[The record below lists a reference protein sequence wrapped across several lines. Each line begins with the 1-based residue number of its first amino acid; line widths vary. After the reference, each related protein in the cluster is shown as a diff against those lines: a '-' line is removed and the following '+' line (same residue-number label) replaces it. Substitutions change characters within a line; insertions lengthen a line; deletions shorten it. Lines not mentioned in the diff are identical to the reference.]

1 MEEILE
7 NILKKTSN
15 NRFFSYQNIAVFLLS
30 TLEMISGFIVIA
42 LGYLEVWPKVD
53 YIDSSGYQHKDITLD
68 YDLCNN
74 GTLYTIVDNKRSL
87 ILDFDLVCKKFEIS
101 LIGTLYFVGVLV
113 GSFLSHYLSDY
124 FGRKKTLLIFSVVL
138 VLIQLIFSINSNV
151 IIFYVLLFISG
162 ILYILIA
169 LSGVVLMNES
179 IDKDKRSMFTSV
191 IYLGFS
197 VGGIIYSILFEYID
211 NWRNVFYVVLGINVL
226 VFMSFWYFF
235 VESPRFFLSKGL
247 ENEFKNAILYMAKVS
262 GSTHDFEEDFRCKN
276 ILVKLFFNRYLAYF
290 NHESYIK
297 LKDNNTLNNVAKQS
311 ISDEGECKIL

>member
-1 MEEILE
+1 MKNFTYKIIVFVIILFIISTNLVFSPN
-7 NILKKTSN
+7 NILSWDVFGYYLYLPLKFIYNDLGIQNS
-15 NRFFSYQNIAVFLLS
+15 SLIQNIIEKYQSTSTFYQVMPNSSGGFVMIYTMGLS
-30 TLEMISGFIVIA
+30 FFYAPFFFIGHVIA
-42 LGYLEVWPKVD
+42 L
-53 YIDSSGYQHKDITLD
+53 
-68 YDLCNN
+68 
-74 GTLYTIVDNKRSL
+74 
-87 ILDFDLVCKKFEIS
+87 
-101 LIGTLYFVGVLV
+101 
-113 GSFLSHYLSDY
+113 
-124 FGRKKTLLIFSVVL
+124 
-138 VLIQLIFSINSNV
+138 NSN
-151 IIFYVLLFISG
+151 YV
-162 ILYILIA
+162 A
-169 LSGVVLMNES
+169 
-179 IDKDKRSMFTSV
+179 D
-191 IYLGFS
+191 GFS
-197 VGGIIYSILFEYID
+197 APYQYSIFIGGIIYSILFEYID